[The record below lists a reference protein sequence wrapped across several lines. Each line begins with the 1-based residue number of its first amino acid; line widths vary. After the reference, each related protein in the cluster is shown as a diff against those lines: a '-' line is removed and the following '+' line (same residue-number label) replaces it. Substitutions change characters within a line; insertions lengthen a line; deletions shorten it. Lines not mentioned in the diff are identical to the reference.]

1 MTTKNIPLF
10 EKQYSYLMAKSMLKT
25 LNLYFEDEI
34 EKLVLTS
41 TQNPSGKNNDQ
52 LFVLSKVRL

>member
-10 EKQYSYLMAKSMLKT
+10 EEQYSYLMAKSMLKT
-25 LNLYFEDEI
+25 FNLYFEDEI

-41 TQNPSGKNNDQ
+41 IQNPSGKNNGQ
-52 LFVLSKVRL
+52 LFVLSKVGL